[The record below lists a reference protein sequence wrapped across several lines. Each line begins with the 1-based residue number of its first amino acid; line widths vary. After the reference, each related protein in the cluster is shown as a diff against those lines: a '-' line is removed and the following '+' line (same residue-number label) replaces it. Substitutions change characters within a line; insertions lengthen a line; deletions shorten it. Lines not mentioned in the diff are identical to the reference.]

1 MSAVPARGRRQW
13 PGRSAPFALP
23 DPTFASRIGW
33 MEEVRTWDDVR
44 RAAMTDALCPVLAT
58 ADFVPNAYDRRCHVP
73 ALDGSLL
80 APQQALQAFV
90 PNPA

>member
-1 MSAVPARGRRQW
+1 MPARGRRQW

-44 RAAMTDALCPVLAT
+44 RAAMTDALRPVLAT
-58 ADFVPNAYDRRCHVP
+58 PGFVPNAYDRRYHGP

-80 APQQALQAFV
+80 ALQQVLHAFE